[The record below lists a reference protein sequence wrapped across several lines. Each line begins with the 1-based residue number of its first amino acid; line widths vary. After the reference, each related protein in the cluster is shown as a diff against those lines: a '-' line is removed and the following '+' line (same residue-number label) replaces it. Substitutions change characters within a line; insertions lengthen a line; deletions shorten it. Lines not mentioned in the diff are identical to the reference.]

1 MKKFKIWLC
10 TALTSVIALAACVG
24 CGGNNNTQEFYYD
37 DGIVADG
44 ANYNTAQF
52 FRNDLEVDWYAD
64 PGAVYVTEGEDAG
77 WFFVYATTGNG
88 GGFAIYRT
96 KDFSSWEP
104 IGFADVKTEKD
115 GWVTTDV
122 WAPEVI
128 YMNGKYWMYFSASA
142 KDRGAKVHY
151 LGVAVSDSPRGPFEL
166 YESDSPNFYG
176 ETAVK
181 SKPPIVFEDHF
192 DEMRAAGWEIPSTAK
207 NFSVIDASPFL
218 DENGDLYLYFV
229 PFDSSNENNTLTGKS
244 FICGMK
250 MRDPVTPDYSTVT
263 PLVAAKYDSFGK
275 VDGKWKGIGDT
286 GSDVLNEAPFMMKH
300 TTRRADGTTTTK
312 YYLTYANSG
321 YTSPY
326 YQVRTAISD
335 SPLGTFEKDS
345 ASPTHGIANG
355 FNHMSGTA
363 HHSIV
368 EAGGEMF
375 IFYHA
380 HVKRNMGESN
390 PRALAVDRVVWTYD
404 ETLGCDRLHSNG
416 PTYSLSPLPN
426 VTTGR
431 KNLATH
437 AAMSA
442 TNTVSGRS
450 TNLLRDGAVPIHS
463 HSDGLEFRAEDS
475 TTITITLKK
484 KSEVSAL
491 FIYNSYLFENAFDK
505 INKITLVGGGKTYV
519 INDLAFNP
527 AYYDASLRYIRPGA
541 AAVAAFEEP
550 LTVSTIK
557 IEISSTIAGSG
568 VIGIGDIAIMGVQ

>member
-1 MKKFKIWLC
+1 MKKLKVLVC
-10 TALTSVIALAACVG
+10 AALASVFVLAASVG
-24 CGGNNNTQEFYYD
+24 CSQGNKSQEFYYD

-44 ANYNTAQF
+44 GNYNTAQF

-64 PGAVYVTEGEDAG
+64 PGAIYVTEGEDAG

-104 IGFADVKTEKD
+104 VGFADMKIEES

-128 YMNGKYWMYFSASA
+128 YMNGKYWMYFSAAARDKS
-142 KDRGAKVHY
+142 GQGHY

-166 YESDSPNFYG
+166 YEASSPNFYG
-176 ETAVK
+176 ERATK

-192 DEMRAAGWEIPSTAK
+192 DEMRAAGWPIPATATK
-207 NFSVIDASPFL
+207 FSVIDASPFI
-218 DENGDLYLYFV
+218 DENGDMYLYFV
-229 PFDSSNENNTLTGKS
+229 PFDVSSDSNTFTNKS
-244 FICGMK
+244 IVCGMK

-263 PLVAAKYDSFGK
+263 PLVAAKYNSFKK
-275 VDGKWKGIGDT
+275 VDSVWTGVGDT
-286 GSDVLNEAPFMMKH
+286 GIDVVNEAPFMMRH
-300 TTRRADGTTTTK
+300 TTKRADGTTTTQ
-312 YYLTYANSG
+312 YYLTYANNG

-326 YQVRTAISD
+326 YQVRTAMST

-345 ASPTHGIANG
+345 ATPTHGIGNG

-363 HHSIV
+363 HHAIV
-368 EAGGEMF
+368 EAGDEMF

-390 PRALAVDRVVWTYD
+390 PRALGVDRVVWSYD
-404 ETLGCDRLHSNG
+404 ETLGFDRLHSNG
-416 PTYSLSPLPN
+416 PTYSLCPLPN

-431 KNLATH
+431 VNLATN
-437 AAMSA
+437 AAIRA
-442 TNTVSGRS
+442 TNAASGSS

-463 HSDGLEFRAEDS
+463 HSDHLEFRANGS
-475 TTITITLKK
+475 TTITITWKK
-484 KSEVSAL
+484 ESKVSAL

-505 INKITLVGGGKTYV
+505 VDKITLEGGGKTYI
-519 INDLAFNP
+519 INNLAFNP
-527 AYYDASLRYIRPGA
+527 AYYDTTLEYIRPGA
-541 AAVAAFEEP
+541 AAVAARSEP
-550 LTVSTIK
+550 LTV
-557 IEISSTIAGSG
+557 
-568 VIGIGDIAIMGVQ
+568 